1 MIKTKSAT
9 IAFSFSAFFFTLS
22 VSVIVELLRPKNIL
36 SFGTFLGSFS
46 KHRPG
51 IDFMLSPGDIH
62 FWIYDDVTF

>member
-1 MIKTKSAT
+1 ML
-9 IAFSFSAFFFTLS
+9 FPFLLFFFTLS
-22 VSVIVELLRPKNIL
+22 VSVIVELLRPKNTL

-46 KHRPG
+46 KHQPD